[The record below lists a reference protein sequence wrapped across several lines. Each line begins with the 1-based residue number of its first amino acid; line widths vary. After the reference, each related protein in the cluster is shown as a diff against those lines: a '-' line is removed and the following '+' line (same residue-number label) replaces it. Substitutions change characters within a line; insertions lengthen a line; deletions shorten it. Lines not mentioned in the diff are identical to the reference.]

1 MKQHKPALAV
11 LAAGVAWGVI
21 SLFVRSLSA
30 AGLSPM
36 QIALLRLLFSALIFF
51 PWLALKDPG
60 MLRIRLRDI
69 WMFIGTGIISLV
81 FFYTLYFWTTVHSQA
96 SVAVVLLYTGPAFV
110 MLLSALLFRER
121 ITGRKL
127 LCLGM
132 TILGCALVSGLAG
145 GASLGLPVLL
155 AGLGSGFFYALY
167 TIFARFALRR
177 YDSMTVTAY
186 TFLLGTLG
194 ALIPG
199 DPAGTARIL
208 AGSPILLLWVLGI
221 ALVSTAIPYYLY
233 TWGLQHMDPGRAAI
247 LASVEPLVGAVLGM
261 TAYGE
266 PHGVPKL
273 LGIALILA
281 AILVLNGKEKESGKR
296 SPIR

>member
-1 MKQHKPALAV
+1 MVEQEIV
-11 LAAGVAWGVI
+11 
-21 SLFVRSLSA
+21 FVPGNLDGESQTGGFP
-30 AGLSPM
+30 GL
-36 QIALLRLLFSALIFF
+36 Q
-51 PWLALKDPG
+51 G
-60 MLRIRLRDI
+60 
-69 WMFIGTGIISLV
+69 
-81 FFYTLYFWTTVHSQA
+81 H
-96 SVAVVLLYTGPAFV
+96 
-110 MLLSALLFRER
+110 
-121 ITGRKL
+121 
-127 LCLGM
+127 
-132 TILGCALVSGLAG
+132 AG
-145 GASLGLPVLL
+145 GAG
-155 AGLGSGFFYALY
+155 A
-167 TIFARFALRR
+167 
-177 YDSMTVTAY
+177 
-186 TFLLGTLG
+186 LG

-199 DPAGTARIL
+199 DPAGAARIL

>member
-1 MKQHKPALAV
+1 M
-11 LAAGVAWGVI
+11 G
-21 SLFVRSLSA
+21 RSS
-30 AGLSPM
+30 
-36 QIALLRLLFSALIFF
+36 
-51 PWLALKDPG
+51 
-60 MLRIRLRDI
+60 
-69 WMFIGTGIISLV
+69 
-81 FFYTLYFWTTVHSQA
+81 YFWTTVHSQA

-199 DPAGTARIL
+199 DPAGAARIL